1 MTAQTLILLA
11 VKASIVLSVFAIG
24 LASRVEDTLFLM
36 RRPGLL
42 VRSALA
48 INVVMPLVAAAMAW
62 TFDLPKA
69 VEVALVALAV
79 SPIPPLLPKKQMKA
93 HGEPSYA
100 IGLLVAAALV
110 AVLFV
115 PIAAEL
121 LGLAFQLPLSMDPWT
136 IARLVFATVLAP
148 LVAGIAVRRLL
159 PEVAA
164 RFARPAGAIAN
175 IVLVLC
181 AMAILAT
188 AWPAIVGITGTGAVW
203 AVVAFVAIG
212 LSVGH
217 ALGGPDPNH
226 RTVLALAT
234 ASRHPGI
241 ALAIS
246 TANFPGNKE
255 VLPALLLYLLA
266 ATVLAIPYVI
276 WRKRAT

>member
-11 VKASIVLSVFAIG
+11 VKVSIVLSVIAIG
-24 LASRVEDTLFLM
+24 LASRVEDTLFLL
-36 RRPGLL
+36 RQPRLL
-42 VRSALA
+42 LRSALA
-48 INVVMPLVAAAMAW
+48 INIVMPLVAAAMAW
-62 TFDLPKA
+62 TFDLPGA

-79 SPIPPLLPKKQMKA
+79 SPVPPLLPRKQMKA

-115 PIAAEL
+115 PIAVEL
-121 LGLAFQLPLSMDPWT
+121 IGFMFRLPLSMDPWT

-148 LVAGIAVRRLL
+148 LLAGIVVRRLM
-159 PEVAA
+159 PGIAA
-164 RFARPAGAIAN
+164 RLARPVGLTAN

-181 AMAILAT
+181 ALAILLT
-188 AWPAIVGITGTGAVW
+188 VWPAIVALLGTGALF
-203 AVVAFVAIG
+203 AIIAFVAIG
-212 LSVGH
+212 LAVGH

-234 ASRHPGI
+234 ASRHPGV

-246 TANFPGNKE
+246 SANFPGNKA

-266 ATVLAIPYVI
+266 ATVLAIPYVM